1 MFPLLLPNLSMF
13 HTQICQHPISA
24 RLKMSFHGE
33 ESLCVRKSHCCQ
45 RCRRNFF
52 PPCLRHMFFLSLL
65 SAPRHPRSIC
75 IRPLREFCEGC
86 FLLFSLRGP
95 DCSEPQAAEK
105 DSRSHLSL
113 SARLL
118 VPDDGCF
125 LLIGFPVGWC
135 RVMIPDTMCLTCLY
149 ICMVHH

>member
-13 HTQICQHPISA
+13 HTHICQRPISA

-33 ESLCVRKSHCCQ
+33 ESLCVRKSHCCR

-52 PPCLRHMFFLSLL
+52 PPLVRVTCSSSLCCLLL
-65 SAPRHPRSIC
+65 VTLDPSALGHSVKAVC
-75 IRPLREFCEGC
+75 CC
-86 FLLFSLRGP
+86 FLFGALV
-95 DCSEPQAAEK
+95 CSEPQAAEK

-125 LLIGFPVGWC
+125 SLMGFPVG
-135 RVMIPDTMCLTCLY
+135 
-149 ICMVHH
+149 